1 MNETAKKFLLAG
13 QKFIPELYL
22 KQIGFAYSACGP
34 FKKKNKE
41 RIEKF
46 MQTGKT
52 GFIYRNQLSEGCFQ
66 HDTAYNEL
74 KDLAK
79 ITQSYNF

>member
-34 FKKKNKE
+34 FKKKSKE

-46 MQTGKT
+46 M
-52 GFIYRNQLSEGCFQ
+52 
-66 HDTAYNEL
+66 
-74 KDLAK
+74 
-79 ITQSYNF
+79 